1 MAAQRGQGRLSAR
14 ITVQMPEEL
23 RTQLNDLA
31 RMEGWP
37 GLQEFLRDTLQAR
50 VDAGPLERDDTGAL
64 LRPLARDRQDIT
76 RQNEEILG
84 LLQQLLEQARQLR
97 ETASVQNTDT
107 MAILERLPD
116 LKKDVADQTGAINRL
131 TGHIDYQKDV
141 INELAAR
148 IADQSG
154 LITQLREQDAT
165 QDVPP
170 PRRRRL
176 LGI

>member
-1 MAAQRGQGRLSAR
+1 MNWLVKMR
-14 ITVQMPEEL
+14 
-23 RTQLNDLA
+23 
-31 RMEGWP
+31 WP

-50 VDAGPLERDDTGAL
+50 VDAGPLETDDTGAL
-64 LRPLARDRQDIT
+64 LRPLDRDGQDIT

-97 ETASVQNTDT
+97 ESASVQNTDT

-131 TGHIDYQKDV
+131 TEHIDYQKDV
-141 INELAAR
+141 INKLVAR
-148 IADQSG
+148 IADQSD
-154 LITQLREQDAT
+154 LITQLGEQAAT
-165 QDVPP
+165 QGVPP

-176 LGI
+176 LGLLPWGGQRHGRAIVGPDPGT